1 MSMEVTLEKLG
12 KRSDRSLAQEPCKKT
27 HCGCVCTSLGV
38 TSTPRQNTTIHGSDI
53 QTAAGRWL
61 GEIHLSYCPCCMRR
75 WSCACLGWE
84 LFVVM
89 IVTGAFDVE
98 HESKV
103 FFSTNTE
110 VVPNES

>member
-1 MSMEVTLEKLG
+1 
-12 KRSDRSLAQEPCKKT
+12 
-27 HCGCVCTSLGV
+27 
-38 TSTPRQNTTIHGSDI
+38 
-53 QTAAGRWL
+53 
-61 GEIHLSYCPCCMRR
+61 MRK

-110 VVPNES
+110 VVPNESWQQIFSRDEGERLTLIMVSIYPFIRLFVPLE

>member
-1 MSMEVTLEKLG
+1 MVRTYRQRRGDGWEKY
-12 KRSDRSLAQEPCKKT
+12 
-27 HCGCVCTSLGV
+27 TS
-38 TSTPRQNTTIHGSDI
+38 
-53 QTAAGRWL
+53 
-61 GEIHLSYCPCCMRR
+61 SYCPCCMRK

>member
-1 MSMEVTLEKLG
+1 
-12 KRSDRSLAQEPCKKT
+12 
-27 HCGCVCTSLGV
+27 
-38 TSTPRQNTTIHGSDI
+38 
-53 QTAAGRWL
+53 
-61 GEIHLSYCPCCMRR
+61 MRK